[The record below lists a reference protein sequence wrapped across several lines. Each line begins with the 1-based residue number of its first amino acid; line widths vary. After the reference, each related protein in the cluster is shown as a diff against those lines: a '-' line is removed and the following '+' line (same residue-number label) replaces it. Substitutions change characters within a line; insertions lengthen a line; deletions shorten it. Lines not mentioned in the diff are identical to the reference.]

1 MTIESRI
8 AERFAACVGWREG
21 GGVWLVCG
29 SEVFFFFLGLKLR
42 EGGGGEIEQDFLRE
56 KERARP
62 VLICT

>member
-1 MTIESRI
+1 VRGME
-8 AERFAACVGWREG
+8 GG

>member
-1 MTIESRI
+1 MR
-8 AERFAACVGWREG
+8 GMEG
-21 GGVWLVCG
+21 GGGLVSLWERG
-29 SEVFFFFLGLKLR
+29 FFFFLGLKLR